1 MIARRTHRAGVLAGA
16 LSLAATP
23 AAGAEGATGDTADP
37 ALPAWAR
44 DRPPISNANEKVE
57 GNFVTG
63 LPLVNYDPNTGLGL
77 GLGGFY
83 TMDGSR
89 TSPLFRYTPYKQRIY
104 VQAFATTGGYQ
115 QHLIS
120 FDGVY
125 IGDTPYRLRATL
137 AFERNINANYFGA
150 GEATLEPLS
159 FHGVRH
165 ATYGDQVQA
174 TTALQPGGIATP
186 DYNHYGYDR
195 PSAAATLERNFL
207 GGRVRFQYGFVTQW
221 QHLTLYDGRATTGVT
236 ASGQADHATEGPTKL
251 GIDCAA
257 HAVLGC
263 DGGWDDFLR
272 AAMVYDTR
280 DFEPD
285 PRSGAFVEATGE
297 WSAKAFGS
305 TFNYLRLTLAAR
317 GFQRLFLPDLVLAG
331 RVLYSLQ
338 TASTP
343 FFSLNTLALTEGDQR
358 GLGGETTIRG
368 YRQDRFVG
376 AMAAVANVE
385 LRWTFVHFSLL
396 KQRFSLQV
404 APLYDVGRVF
414 DRVGFSTD
422 NWKWSAGGGLRVGW
436 NQSTIIIFD
445 AAASSEDTGFFIDF
459 GMPF

>member
-1 MIARRTHRAGVLAGA
+1 MPRRAHHGCVFAAA
-16 LSLAATP
+16 LSLAAIP
-23 AAGAEGATGDTADP
+23 VARAEGGADNAAQP
-37 ALPAWAR
+37 PLPAWAR

-63 LPLVNYDPNTGLGL
+63 LPLLNYDPNTGLGL
-77 GLGGFY
+77 GVGGFY
-83 TMDGSR
+83 TMDGAR
-89 TSPLFRYTPYKQRIY
+89 TSPLFRYTPYKLRIY

-115 QHLIS
+115 QHLVS

-125 IGDTPYRLRATL
+125 LGNTPYRLRATL
-137 AFERNINANYFGA
+137 AFERNIGANYFGV
-150 GEATLEPLS
+150 GEATLRPLS
-159 FHGVRH
+159 FQGVSH
-165 ATYGDQVQA
+165 ATYGGQAQA
-174 TTALQPGGIATP
+174 TSALQPGGIASP
-186 DYNHYGYDR
+186 DYNHYSYDR

-207 GGRVRFQYGFVTQW
+207 GGRVRVQYGFVGQW
-221 QHLTLYDGRATTGVT
+221 DHVTLYDGRSTTGVT
-236 ASGQADHATEGPTKL
+236 ASGHTSGATEGPTKL

-263 DGGWDDFLR
+263 EGGWDDFLR
-272 AAMVYDTR
+272 AAVVYDTR

-285 PRSGAFVEATGE
+285 PRSGAFVEATGA
-297 WSAKAFGS
+297 WSARAFGS

-317 GFQRLFLPDLVLAG
+317 AFQRLFLRDLVLAG
-331 RVLYSLQ
+331 RVLFSLQ

-343 FFSLNTLALTEGDQR
+343 FFSMNTLAHTEGDQR

-376 AMAAVANVE
+376 AVAAVANVE
-385 LRWTFVHFSLL
+385 LRWTFTHFSLL

-404 APLYDVGRVF
+404 APLFDVGRVF
-414 DRVGFSTD
+414 DRVGFSSD

-445 AAASSEDTGFFIDF
+445 AAASPEDSGFFIDF